1 MSATLGTFKIPEI
14 HNEPLRSYQPGSV
27 DRAKLIEA
35 LDELK
40 SQVPIEI
47 PHFTGHIQE
56 QRIPTDHAT
65 VLAKTHEAN
74 PELINQAIE
83 GALIAKKNTWE
94 ALSFTDRAAIFLK
107 AADLVANKYRYKLMA
122 ATMLGQ
128 GKNAWQA
135 EIDAAAELIDFWR
148 FNCQYAQEIYQ
159 QQPPKNSPGVW
170 NRLEYRPLEGFVYAV
185 TPFNFTAIGAN
196 LAGAPALM
204 GNVVLWKPSPNAV
217 LSNWIVLEIL
227 REAGLPDGVIQ
238 WIPGQP
244 VEITQQVLK
253 SPEFASL
260 HFTGS
265 TFVFKHL
272 WKEIGNNIDIY
283 KSYPRIVGETGGKNY
298 HLVHKSANV
307 PNAVHQTIRAA
318 FEYQGQKCSACSRAY
333 IPDTLW
339 EQFSKLLLSEIDKI
353 KVGPVEDFT
362 NFMSAV
368 IHKNSFEKIKGY
380 IEGSKLNPENEII
393 KGGTYNDSKGYYIH
407 PTVILTKNPKSP
419 TMVEEIF
426 GPVLTIYVYKSDE
439 YEQILDLANETTSY
453 ALTGAIFAQDRSA
466 IAKAENKLRYAS
478 GNFYINDKAT
488 GAIVGQQ
495 PFGGARGSG
504 TNDKAGSLTLL
515 YRFVSMR
522 TIKENF
528 INIDNFFY
536 PSNLG

>member
-1 MSATLGTFKIPEI
+1 MSAILGTFKIPEI

-40 SQVPIEI
+40 AQVPIEI
-47 PHFTGHIQE
+47 PVFINE
-56 QRIPTDHAT
+56 QRVPTDHAI

-83 GALIAKKNTWE
+83 GALTTKKNTWE
-94 ALSFTDRAAIFLK
+94 TLSFTDRSAIFLK

-128 GKNAWQA
+128 GKNSWQA

-244 VEITQQVLK
+244 VEVTQQVLK

-339 EQFSKLLLSEIDKI
+339 GQFSKLLLSEIDKI

-393 KGGTYNDSKGYYIH
+393 KGGTYDDSKGYYIH

-528 INIDNFFY
+528 INIDNFSY
-536 PSNLG
+536 PSNLS